1 MEELT
6 ITNAE
11 YAEVKRQMVGHNELT
26 KEREERI
33 DKLKKELQEIRDAND
48 VLDIDFS
55 SLKINYSKTM
65 DLYTMCAKD
74 LEDTTDKLHMCNK
87 VRHETEIRLG
97 VEIEKVKNLQEIV
110 KMKE

>member
-6 ITNAE
+6 QTNSE

-33 DKLKKELQEIRDAND
+33 DKLKKELNEIRDAND
-48 VLDIDFS
+48 NLDIEFS

-74 LEDTTDKLHMCNK
+74 LEDTTEKLHMCNR
-87 VRHETEIRLG
+87 VRHETEIKLG
-97 VEIEKVKNLQEIV
+97 VEIEKVKNL
-110 KMKE
+110 